1 MTSNALHRV
10 PAKLEFRG
18 DTDVKYF
25 TDSIVGPRQPDGPQ
39 QARLRGRRLL
49 GRTVTVPQGLRGAV
63 LLTALMSPQPSDPLV
78 ERSSRQIGKRP
89 RDEPVTPCSP
99 GALDLD
105 ASPLVKLEREQ
116 PAAEARE
123 VEVVSHYSNLTTWE
137 HDREPAAVATDSLA
151 LWVKISHIVM
161 AGAYTT
167 TS

>member
-1 MTSNALHRV
+1 MSSNALHRV

-18 DTDVKYF
+18 DTDVKHF
-25 TDSIVGPRQPDGPQ
+25 TDTIVGPRQPDGPQ

-63 LLTALMSPQPSDPLV
+63 LLAALMSPQPSEPL

-89 RDEPVTPCSP
+89 RDEPATSMSP

-105 ASPLVKLEREQ
+105 ASPLVKPEREQ

-123 VEVVSHYSNLTTWE
+123 AEVVSHYSNLTTWE

-151 LWVKISHIVM
+151 VWVKISHIVM